1 MWPHTITHISLSYN
15 LSTFQLLLS
24 SPLPS
29 LFSPPPPLVPRFGYL
44 SEAPLLGGDSLH
56 QCPQPPQCI
65 LHYPHSRCRQERIY
79 CGSECVCVCYCCS
92 LASFSFCCWGGACS
106 SPIWFFMWFCISGT
120 RVSHRCL
127 FLEMFPE
134 LVHVWETIV
143 WIHCTSQILNS
154 FSNLFPLP
162 SLFCSSFLPQG
173 TSVVS
178 PIITPVILISIM
190 VLYATN
196 SPARLLHTNCVVFFT
211 AFYFPMSKMVI
222 YMMVSESSLRLR
234 IWLQ

>member
-1 MWPHTITHISLSYN
+1 MTPYHNSHFPVIQPFHLPTTTLLSPPFPL
-15 LSTFQLLLS
+15 LSTPSLS

-29 LFSPPPPLVPRFGYL
+29 LSSPLPSLVPRFGYL
-44 SEAPLLGGDSLH
+44 SEAPILGGDGLH

-120 RVSHRCL
+120 RVGHRCL

-162 SLFCSSFLPQG
+162 SLFCSSLSSSGHKCSFPHH
-173 TSVVS
+173 
-178 PIITPVILISIM
+178 
-190 VLYATN
+190 YACHSN
-196 SPARLLHTNCVVFFT
+196 LHNGAVCH
-211 AFYFPMSKMVI
+211 
-222 YMMVSESSLRLR
+222 
-234 IWLQ
+234 